1 MRGSTEPPSALYV
14 AQAAGDGQPQQH
26 EERRDHDD
34 AAAGDG
40 DDDGD
45 QRVAWGGGLVDRQA
59 GQELG
64 LLGERPPGHDR
75 RDGEGRGE
83 RASWNRR
90 RSTSPSAETPA
101 APDTITAGSPG
112 PAISS
117 RYSGWASRCRTPS
130 PAKASRPATVPAPSA
145 RRR

>member
-1 MRGSTEPPSALYV
+1 MEPRGPDRTVARVDGAAPGAGV
-14 AQAAGDGQPQQH
+14 AQGAGDGQPQQH

-34 AAAGDG
+34 AAAGDC
-40 DDDGD
+40 DDNGD

-59 GQELG
+59 G
-64 LLGERPPGHDR
+64 RSWACWASAHPATIAATAR
-75 RDGEGRGE
+75 AAAR

-112 PAISS
+112 PPISS
-117 RYSGWASRCRTPS
+117 R
-130 PAKASRPATVPAPSA
+130 
-145 RRR
+145 